1 MEEITEFAVHFTGG
15 RLIPSQQKKPQD
27 DESTILANG
36 EERTDVDGH
45 GHDQRFAGIQNSL
58 LNRRV
63 AQLLTDP
70 KSQFG
75 LPDMCKLCKVSYYG
89 SVGKATHEAT
99 VAHILNST
107 EKRNQVDSSTSK
119 SSSDPIRERSRSEK
133 RSSPF
138 PERYVPRKQSI
149 GQSCSP
155 TSDKSRSPERK
166 GSRTS
171 VSKERS
177 QDSDDEEK
185 GVCSRMYQDGYCES
199 GKKCGF
205 SHDLVSIP
213 EHERAGSK
221 NEQGICVRF
230 YEKGR
235 CKFEDECKFSHDV
248 DKIGH
253 IFKSKFPCFD
263 FASAAGCKFG
273 DICRFSHEPS
283 LDDVN
288 GFRDGPAKSRRCKFF
303 DEGFCRDGE
312 KCSFAHDRRKCRSPP
327 RRRSTK
333 GERSPPRRLKGRD
346 RSPRRD
352 KFSEVCRDFLHFSCF
367 RGDEC
372 RYTHDA
378 QMQDG
383 PHVDS
388 PPRRQPRVP
397 RSPSPRYVS
406 KRRRVSPPRRT
417 RRGLSLR
424 ERSPRR
430 QRSPDRSRK
439 RSPAKRDRSTDRRRS
454 IGDKK
459 AVAEF
464 GRCDICSV
472 NYQTKD
478 VRDKHRASRRHM
490 NTIRKLRDRK
500 PDRKRKDTSEISS
513 VPNSPSSFRSSS
525 QESIVSMIRSLQ
537 TTGNQQAPPNTSMP
551 GTESCTLLNAIRLK
565 RDGEMAEL
573 NAVSREVEL
582 LNDQLRLTERDFED
596 ESLSRYKHIC
606 STWESKYIASK
617 DLLMI
622 SQRNISKLNENL
634 VGKVRECELITRQTR
649 ELNSQLEVLRTL
661 VPSDS
666 NGNSEV
672 SDPTGNSN
680 DFSVDRILAERKNPQ
695 TGNSEFLVRFVSPD
709 GRCEEDWAS
718 ELIDCDDLLADFR
731 RQTNMRR

>member
-1 MEEITEFAVHFTGG
+1 MKSIRKTNEICSKLNELKGSPETYK
-15 RLIPSQQKKPQD
+15 LS
-27 DESTILANG
+27 
-36 EERTDVDGH
+36 
-45 GHDQRFAGIQNSL
+45 QRFVGIQNSL

-70 KSQFG
+70 KSQLG

-138 PERYVPRKQSI
+138 PERYVLRKQSI

-288 GFRDGPAKSRRCKFF
+288 GFRDGPAK
-303 DEGFCRDGE
+303 
-312 KCSFAHDRRKCRSPP
+312 
-327 RRRSTK
+327 
-333 GERSPPRRLKGRD
+333 
-346 RSPRRD
+346 
-352 KFSEVCRDFLHFSCF
+352 FSEVCRDFLHFSCF

-490 NTIRKLRDRK
+490 NTIRKMRDRK

-582 LNDQLRLTERDFED
+582 LNDQLRLTERGFED

-634 VGKVRECELITRQTR
+634 VGKERECELITARQ
-649 ELNSQLEVLRTL
+649 
-661 VPSDS
+661 
-666 NGNSEV
+666 GNSTL
-672 SDPTGNSN
+672 SWKFCG
-680 DFSVDRILAERKNPQ
+680 
-695 TGNSEFLVRFVSPD
+695 
-709 GRCEEDWAS
+709 
-718 ELIDCDDLLADFR
+718 
-731 RQTNMRR
+731 